1 LTFPVWLP
9 PEVKCPIAREIE
21 YEIEQLKSDLDE
33 VKKKAT
39 RKYTAAKP
47 AGRG

>member
-1 LTFPVWLP
+1 L
-9 PEVKCPIAREIE
+9 REIE

-33 VKKKAT
+33 VKKKAA
-39 RKYTAAKP
+39 RKCAAAKR